1 MISTPLDLEAIKARA
16 EQAAALAE
24 KATPGPWE
32 QYGILVVHYGP
43 GGREICS
50 MVGPATYPEFD
61 VWLIDAAFIAAART
75 TVPQL
80 AADVRALLVALEA
93 ERAETARLRA
103 ERDELVST
111 VNQYEMHA
119 MGFKLTK
126 AQE

>member
-1 MISTPLDLEAIKARA
+1 MTPTAPDLPAIKACA

-75 TVPQL
+75 NVPQL
-80 AADVRALLVALEA
+80 AADVLALLAALEA
-93 ERAETARLRA
+93 ERAETARLRQDVA
-103 ERDELVST
+103 VW
-111 VNQYEMHA
+111 
-119 MGFKLTK
+119 
-126 AQE
+126 